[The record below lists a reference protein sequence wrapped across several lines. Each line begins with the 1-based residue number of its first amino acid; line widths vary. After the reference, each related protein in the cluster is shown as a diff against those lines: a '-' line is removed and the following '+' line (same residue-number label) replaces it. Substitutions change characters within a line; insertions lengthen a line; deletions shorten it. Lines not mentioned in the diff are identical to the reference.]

1 MQFTGKGWLSKSQL
15 KLHSKFHA
23 HQFQYFGSKGILQL
37 CLRFDLCHPKA
48 NATIFTAFLEAYD
61 QQLDSADHK
70 EAQKKS
76 EERER
81 EHIRLSRQIFHIRR
95 KLKEGTRLQSLIDT
109 STVCYDTLSEN
120 ERAMVDLCAEGSWET
135 TKEGTRFVSPLE
147 KQIKRLQEQQRSRAK
162 VSALEKQI
170 KNLQEQQRS
179 RAKKYTSAGSAAVDQ
194 MGDNASGKT
203 YRPKAKSFNLDG
215 KGKREGK
222 GESKKSKKGKGKS
235 KKGKGK
241 GERKGK
247 SKK

>member
-1 MQFTGKGWLSKSQL
+1 M
-15 KLHSKFHA
+15 
-23 HQFQYFGSKGILQL
+23 
-37 CLRFDLCHPKA
+37 
-48 NATIFTAFLEAYD
+48 
-61 QQLDSADHK
+61 
-70 EAQKKS
+70 
-76 EERER
+76 
-81 EHIRLSRQIFHIRR
+81 
-95 KLKEGTRLQSLIDT
+95 
-109 STVCYDTLSEN
+109 
-120 ERAMVDLCAEGSWET
+120 DLCAEGSWKT
-135 TKEGTRFVSPLE
+135 TKEGTRF
-147 KQIKRLQEQQRSRAK
+147 

-215 KGKREGK
+215 NGNR
-222 GESKKSKKGKGKS
+222 KGKS